1 MELVWLEDLSALA
14 EYGSFVRAAEAR
26 HVTQPAFSRRVRS
39 METWMGVELFVR
51 TPQGATLTEAGRQIL
66 PSAQEAARNLYRPP
80 TPCHLHSFP
89 GGFEAQKT
97 VPPLR
102 L

>member
-1 MELVWLEDLSALA
+1 MSPPNAINAGPYAQEAWPLELVWLEDLSALA

-39 METWMGVELFVR
+39 LENWMGVELFVR

-66 PSAQEAARNLYRPP
+66 PSAR
-80 TPCHLHSFP
+80 
-89 GGFEAQKT
+89 K
-97 VPPLR
+97 R
-102 L
+102 LDTCTGCATRLKR